1 MMGNNVENEF
11 KFTLEGCQD
20 CSSITK
26 RLEQYLDEHGV
37 PYSEK
42 IRQSVDSFFDTEDFR
57 IYEDDCVLRRKVSSN
72 GKIKLTIKKPISN
85 EFRMMSRQEIE
96 VPSDGSIEEIRAFAA
111 EYLPGMEVG
120 EEPVLVSECER
131 TSIKY
136 EDGSCIKLSVDAC
149 SYLDGGS
156 RKDFCE
162 IELESIDDSTQR
174 DFDAIGM
181 CDFITDELG
190 FVTVT
195 ESKYRRG
202 IKWLRG

>member
-20 CSSITK
+20 CGAISE
-26 RLEQYLDEHGV
+26 RLEGFLNEHGV
-37 PYSEK
+37 PYSKK
-42 IRQSVDSFFDTEDFR
+42 IKQSVDSFFDTEDYQV
-57 IYEDDCVLRRKVSSN
+57 YEKDCVLRRKVSSN
-72 GKIKLTIKKPISN
+72 GKVKLTIKKPLSN

-96 VPSDGSIEEIRAFAA
+96 VPSDGSIGEIRAFAA
-111 EYLPGMEVG
+111 EYLPDLEIMEG
-120 EEPVLVSECER
+120 PVLVSECER
-131 TSIKY
+131 TSITY

-149 SYLDGGS
+149 SYVNGGS

-162 IELESIDDSTQR
+162 IELESIDDSTKR

-181 CDFITDELG
+181 CDFITDVLG

-202 IKWLRG
+202 IKWIRG